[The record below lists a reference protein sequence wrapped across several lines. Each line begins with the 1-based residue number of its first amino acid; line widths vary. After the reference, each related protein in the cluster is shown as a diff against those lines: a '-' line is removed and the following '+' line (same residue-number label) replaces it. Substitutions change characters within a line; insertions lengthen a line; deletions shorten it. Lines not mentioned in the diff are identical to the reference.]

1 MKGNN
6 QEAEWLKYLKNELGN
21 DIHLQE
27 RVVISV
33 KNVTKQSRKVPNWKA
48 PGNNDIQLYW
58 IKGFSN
64 LHGRIAI
71 HTNKILME
79 DDSLLAWMTHGR
91 IVLCQKDPRKEK
103 LSSNHISLTDME
115 AFNRRDS
122 WIDM

>member
-1 MKGNN
+1 M
-6 QEAEWLKYLKNELGN
+6 
-21 DIHLQE
+21 
-27 RVVISV
+27 
-33 KNVTKQSRKVPNWKA
+33 PNWKA
-48 PGNNDIQLYW
+48 PGNNDIQVYW

-79 DDSLLAWMTHGR
+79 DDSLLVWMTHGR

-103 LSSNHISLTDME
+103 LSSNNISLTDME